1 MAKKHDSRV
10 HERWAAF
17 RFSVVGHLLAA
28 PPPKGGLDAEI
39 EALAAKEWQ
48 HPTTGEPVQ
57 FGYSTIERW
66 FYECRSENDPVGAL
80 RRKVR
85 VDAGHQ
91 TSVTN
96 AVRQALLSLYEQHK
110 SWSVALLWENIVI
123 LAAKKPEL
131 IPVPSYTTV
140 LRFCRKHGLEKR
152 RRVTTRRTPGA
163 LRAEA
168 RLADREVRG
177 YEVEYTGQ
185 LWHWDGHL
193 GSLKVLVDGQWET
206 PILIAVK
213 DDRSRL
219 ICHMQWFRGA
229 ERSEIIAHCLMQAF
243 QKRGLCRSAISDNGS
258 AMISA
263 EITEG
268 FGRLGIKHERTLPY
282 SPYANGKSENAWS
295 SVEGRLLAMLE
306 GVEGL
311 TLKQLNDATQAW
323 VTGDYNNRVNSDTGE
338 APLNRFLAGPSVL
351 RPAPDSAA
359 LRLAFTRAVRR
370 TQRKSDG
377 TIPVDGRRFEIPSR
391 YRHLSEIE
399 IRYARW
405 DLSNVHMVDDRTGD
419 VLCRLFPQDKA
430 ANASGLRRPLE
441 PIANPPISPDQPVN
455 RKPAAIPASGIAP
468 LLAELMARQ
477 AATGLPP
484 AYLPLDGNGTDG
496 TDGTDSTDGDPQ

>member
-1 MAKKHDSRV
+1 MAKKHDPRV

-17 RFSVVGHLLAA
+17 RFSVVGQLLAA
-28 PPPKGGLDAEI
+28 PPPKGRLDAEI
-39 EALAAKEWQ
+39 EALAAQEWR
-48 HPTTGEPVQ
+48 HPITGEAVR
-57 FGYSTIERW
+57 FGFSTIERW
-66 FYECRSENDPVGAL
+66 FYECRGENDPVGAL

-85 VDAGHQ
+85 ADSGHQ
-91 TSVTN
+91 PSMTN
-96 AVRQALLSLYEQHK
+96 VVRQALLNLYEQHK
-110 SWSVALLWENIVI
+110 SWSVALLRENLVA
-123 LAAKKPEL
+123 LADRQREL
-131 IPVPSYTTV
+131 IPVPSYTTI
-140 LRFCRKHGLEKR
+140 LRFCRNHGLEKR
-152 RRVTTRRTPGA
+152 RRVTTRRTSGA

-177 YEVEYTGQ
+177 YEVEYVGQ
-185 LWHWDGHL
+185 LYHWDGHL
-193 GSLKVLVDGQWET
+193 GSLKILADGQWET
-206 PILIAVK
+206 PILIGVK

-258 AMISA
+258 AMIAA

-282 SPYANGKSENAWS
+282 SPYVNGKSENTWS

-311 TLKQLNDATQAW
+311 TLNVLNDATQAW
-323 VTGDYNNRVNSDTGE
+323 VTHDYNARVNSDTGE
-338 APLNRFLAGPSVL
+338 EPLARFLAGPDVL

-370 TQRKSDG
+370 VQRKTDG
-377 TIPVDGRRFEIPSR
+377 TIAVGARRFEIPSR
-391 YRHLSEIE
+391 YRHLSEVE
-399 IRYARW
+399 IRYANW
-405 DLSNVHMVDDRTGD
+405 DLNNVHMVDDRTGQ

-441 PIANPPISPDQPVN
+441 PIADPPISPDQSVT
-455 RKPAAIPASGIAP
+455 RKPAVIPVSGIAP
-468 LLAELMARQ
+468 LLADLMARQ

-484 AYLPLDGNGTDG
+484 AYLPMAGNGTDG
-496 TDGTDSTDGDPQ
+496 TDGDPQ